1 MKRVVFKFGTGVIS
15 HSQGKALDI
24 HQFRRLSREISMLC
38 QQGMECIIVSS
49 GAIAA
54 GVQILGL
61 TDRPQDL
68 PGKQACAAAGQP
80 ILIQQFDLCFRKL
93 GMHTAQLLLTYSDI
107 DSTRRRNNARHTLDR
122 LLAARNI
129 IPIFN
134 ENDTVSIEE
143 LNLGDNDRLSA
154 EIAILA
160 EAHLLVILTSAPG
173 LMDGTRLI
181 PVVEDIQSAIP
192 YVTNEKGPQSTGGM
206 LTKLEAMRI
215 ATSHGIPAIIASGHT
230 PGLLADAVA
239 GLPVGTLFISAKTPD
254 TKNLKCSIRT

>member
-1 MKRVVFKFGTGVIS
+1 MKRVVFKFGTGVLS
-15 HSQGKALDI
+15 RSQGRALDI
-24 HQFRRLSREISMLC
+24 RQFRRLAEEISLLC
-38 QQGMECIIVSS
+38 QQGIECIIVSS

-54 GVQILGL
+54 GVQILRL
-61 TDRPQDL
+61 KNRPEDL
-68 PGKQACAAAGQP
+68 PSKQACAAVGQP
-80 ILIQQFDLCFRKL
+80 ILIRQFDLCFRKC

-107 DSTRRRNNARHTLDR
+107 DSTRRRSNARHTLDR
-122 LLAARNI
+122 LLSARNI

-181 PVVEDIQSAIP
+181 PVVKNISSAFS
-192 YVTNEKGPQSTGGM
+192 YVTGEKGPQSTGGM
-206 LTKLEAMRI
+206 LTKLEAMNI
-215 ATSHGIPAIIASGHT
+215 ATRHGIPAIIASGHT

-239 GLPVGTLFISAKTPD
+239 GRPVGTWFPPSKTFYSEMSV
-254 TKNLKCSIRT
+254 K